1 MTKPR
6 KVKNAAAALSRTLVP
21 LGKDG
26 PAVEYLTPTERL
38 DRLAGRAK
46 GIDGLVNVIAGL
58 GTRRDKRTR
67 SHYCR
72 THFNRFDWDETYSAS
87 GLAGRIVDLPVG
99 DMLRTGWS
107 RTWDGVDKDQNSV
120 KAVETAEKNFALR
133 DALTEAMTW
142 GRLYGGAA
150 IVMILKG
157 ENLLTP
163 LNLATIRKGALQN
176 LQVLDRWRIDPSG
189 KIDKTFGS
197 PNFGKP
203 LTYRVAESA
212 VEVHWSRVVVFG
224 GRLTPY
230 FVKQQGFNNGW
241 DDSILQRVIDTVK
254 GFDAAEAAAATMV
267 YEATVD
273 VHYMDRLREEL
284 AKPNG
289 EELIQRRLLVAQES
303 KGVWKTL
310 VLDGGVDGVGGDK
323 WERREM
329 TFTGVEKV
337 MDRLALTV
345 AVAAGMPITTLF
357 GESPGGLHSTGEHSQ
372 QNWDDAVDAMRDT
385 YLAPR
390 LDRIDEVLI
399 RSVLGKM
406 PTNYVRTFNPL
417 RQMDPLQ
424 ASEIAKNW
432 ADVDKVYFDMGAIT
446 AVGVAR
452 ENKARGTYKTQ
463 EDADLKLIEEMEKEL
478 RENPPP
484 LPGTPASGKAK
495 PGNQDPPETDA

>member
-1 MTKPR
+1 MKKPR
-6 KVKNAAAALSRTLVP
+6 KVKGVAEALSRTLVP
-21 LGKDG
+21 LGDAG
-26 PAVEYLTPTERL
+26 PAPREMSPVERL
-38 DRLAGRAK
+38 DRLAGRAQ
-46 GIDGLVNVIAGL
+46 GVDGLINVIAGL
-58 GTRRDKRTR
+58 GTRRDKRTG

-72 THFNRFDWDETYSAS
+72 QHFNRFDWDETYSAS

-99 DMLRTGWS
+99 DMMRTGWA

-120 KAVETAEKNFALR
+120 KAVETAEKNFGLQA
-133 DALTEAMTW
+133 ALTEAMTW
-142 GRLYGGAA
+142 GRLYGGSVILMVIKGQTSPAA
-150 IVMILKG
+150 
-157 ENLLTP
+157 LLTP
-163 LNLATIRKGALQN
+163 LDLNTIRKNSLLN

-189 KIDKTFGS
+189 KIDKDLSS

-203 LTYRVAESA
+203 LTYRIAESS

-230 FVKQQGFNNGW
+230 FVKNQGMNMGW
-241 DDSILQRVIDTVK
+241 DDSILQRVIETVK

-289 EELIQRRLLVAQES
+289 EALIEKRLMVAQQS

-310 VLDGGVDGVGGDK
+310 VLDGGKDGTGGDK

-357 GESPGGLHSTGEHSQ
+357 GESPGGLHSTGDHSQ

-417 RQMDPLQ
+417 RQADPEGAATVANL
-424 ASEIAKNW
+424 W
-432 ADVDKVYFDMGAIT
+432 AQTDKLYYDMGAIT
-446 AVGVAR
+446 AAGIAR

-463 EDADLKLIEEMEKEL
+463 EDADIKLIESMEKEL

-484 LPGTPASGKAK
+484 APPK
-495 PGNQDPPETDA
+495 PGSPVNQEPPAPAA

>member
-1 MTKPR
+1 VKKPKPR
-6 KVKNAAAALSRTLVP
+6 NVKNAAAALSRTLVP
-21 LGKDG
+21 LADAR
-26 PAVEYLTPTERL
+26 PAAELLTPAERL
-38 DRLAGRAK
+38 DRLTGRAR
-46 GIDGLVNVIAGL
+46 GIDGLINVIAGL
-58 GTRRDKRTR
+58 GTRRDKRTASYYSR
-67 SHYCR
+67 STLHR
-72 THFNRFDWDETYSAS
+72 FNLDETYTAS
-87 GLAGRIVDLPVG
+87 GLAGRIIDLPVG
-99 DMLRTGWS
+99 DMMRTGWE

-120 KAVETAEKNFALR
+120 KAVETAEKNFGIKEKV
-133 DALTEAMTW
+133 TEAATW
-142 GRLYGGAA
+142 GRLYGGAG
-150 IVMILKG
+150 IVMIIRG
-157 ENLLTP
+157 EKLDTP
-163 LNLATIRKGALQN
+163 LNLNTVRKGSLQN
-176 LQVLDRWRIDPSG
+176 LQVMDRYRIFPTG
-189 KIDKTFGS
+189 KIDSDLNS

-203 LTYRVAESA
+203 LTYRIAESS
-212 VEVHWSRVVVFG
+212 VDVHWSRVVIFG

-230 FVKQQGFNNGW
+230 FVKNLGFNQGW
-241 DDSILQRVIDTVK
+241 DDSILQRVIETVK
-254 GFDAAEAAAATMV
+254 GFDGAEAAAATMV

-289 EELIQRRLLVAQES
+289 EALIEKRLMIAQES

-310 VLDGGVDGVGGDK
+310 VLDGGKDGTGGDK

-406 PTNYVRTFNPL
+406 PANYVRKFCPL
-417 RQMDPLQ
+417 RQMDPEQQ
-424 ASEIAKNW
+424 ATIANLW
-432 ADVDKVYFDMGAIT
+432 AQTDQIYYNMGAIT
-446 AVGVAR
+446 AAGVAR

-463 EDADLKLIEEMEKEL
+463 EDADVKLIAEMEKEL
-478 RENPPP
+478 RDNPLPA
-484 LPGTPASGKAK
+484 PGTPTKGT
-495 PGNQDPPETDA
+495 PGNQEPAQTDA

>member
-1 MTKPR
+1 MKKPR

-21 LGKDG
+21 LGDAG
-26 PAVEYLTPTERL
+26 PAVEVLSPLERL
-38 DRLAGRAK
+38 DRLAGRAR
-46 GIDGLVNVIAGL
+46 GVDGLINVIAGL
-58 GTRRDKRTR
+58 GTRRDKRTG
-67 SHYCR
+67 SHYYR
-72 THFNRFDWDETYSAS
+72 TQMNRFDWDETYSAS

-99 DMLRTGWS
+99 DMMRTGWT
-107 RTWDGVDKDQNSV
+107 RTWDGVDKDQSSV
-120 KAVETAEKNFALR
+120 KAVETAEKNLGVQEKI
-133 DALTEAMTW
+133 TEASTW

-150 IVMILKG
+150 IVMVIKG
-157 ENLLTP
+157 QTSPQAMLQP
-163 LNLATIRKGALQN
+163 LDLNTVRKGSLQN
-176 LQVLDRWRIDPSG
+176 LTVLDRWRIDPSG
-189 KIDKTFGS
+189 KIDKEIGS

-203 LTYRVAESA
+203 LTYRIAESA

-230 FVKQQGFNNGW
+230 FVKNHSMNNGW

-289 EELIQRRLLVAQES
+289 EQLIEKRLLVAQQS

-310 VLDGGVDGVGGDK
+310 VLDGGKDGVGGDK

-417 RQMDPLQ
+417 RQMTDEQ
-424 ASEIAKNW
+424 KATIAETW
-432 ADVDKVYFDMGAIT
+432 AKVDQIYYDIGAIT
-446 AVGVAR
+446 AAGIAR
-452 ENKARGTYKTQ
+452 ENKVRGTYKTQ
-463 EDADLKLIEEMEKEL
+463 EDADIKLVEEMEKEL

-484 LPGTPASGKAK
+484 APGAK
-495 PGNQDPPETDA
+495 PGNQNPAPPAA

>member
-1 MTKPR
+1 MKKPR
-6 KVKNAAAALSRTLVP
+6 HVKSAAAALSRTLVP
-21 LGKDG
+21 LGDAG
-26 PAVEYLTPTERL
+26 PAAEYMTPVERL
-38 DRLAGRAK
+38 DRLAGRAQ
-46 GIDGLVNVIAGL
+46 GMDGLINVIAGL
-58 GTRRDKRTR
+58 GTKRDKRTG
-67 SHYCR
+67 SYYCR
-72 THFNRFDWDETYSAS
+72 THMNRFDWDETYSAS

-99 DMLRTGWS
+99 DMMRTGWT

-120 KAVETAEKNFALR
+120 KAVETAEKNLGLR
-133 DALTEAMTW
+133 SALTEAMTW
-142 GRLYGGAA
+142 GRLYGGCA
-150 IVMILKG
+150 ILMIIKG
-157 ENLLTP
+157 QSSPQALLTP
-163 LNLATIRKGALQN
+163 LDLNTIRKGSLQN

-189 KIDKTFGS
+189 KIDKDLSS

-203 LTYRVAESA
+203 LTYRIAESS

-230 FVKQQGFNNGW
+230 FVKNHSMNNGW

-289 EELIQRRLLVAQES
+289 EALIEKRLLVAQQS

-310 VLDGGVDGVGGDK
+310 VLDGGVDGAGGDK

-357 GESPGGLHSTGEHSQ
+357 GESPGGLQSTGEHSQ
-372 QNWDDAVDAMRDT
+372 DNWDDAVDAMRDT

-390 LDRIDEVLI
+390 LDRLDEVLI

-406 PTNYVRTFNPL
+406 PTNYVRSFCPL
-417 RQMDPLQ
+417 RQMDPGEQ
-424 ASEIAKNW
+424 ATIAKTW
-432 ADVDKVYFDMGAIT
+432 AETDQIYYTMGAIT
-446 AVGVAR
+446 AAGVAR

-463 EDADLKLIEEMEKEL
+463 EDADLKLIEEMEEEL
-478 RENPPP
+478 RENPPAP
-484 LPGTPASGKAK
+484 PGAK
-495 PGNQDPPETDA
+495 KTPGNQDPPPPEA

>member
-1 MTKPR
+1 MKKPR
-6 KVKNAAAALSRTLVP
+6 KVKSPAAALSRTLVP
-21 LGKDG
+21 LGDAG
-26 PAVEYLTPTERL
+26 PAVEVLSPVERL

-46 GIDGLVNVIAGL
+46 GVDGLINVIAGL
-58 GTRRDKRTR
+58 GTRRDKRTG

-99 DMLRTGWS
+99 DMMRTGWT
-107 RTWDGVDKDQNSV
+107 RTWDGIDKDQNSV
-120 KAVETAEKNFALR
+120 KAVETAEKNFGVKEKV
-133 DALTEAMTW
+133 TEAATW

-150 IVMILKG
+150 VVMILRG

-189 KIDKTFGS
+189 KIDKDLNS

-203 LTYRVAESA
+203 LTYRIAESS
-212 VEVHWSRVVVFG
+212 VEVHWSRVVIFG

-230 FVKQQGFNNGW
+230 FVKQHGMNNGW

-289 EELIQRRLLVAQES
+289 EALIEKRLLVAQQS

-310 VLDGGVDGVGGDK
+310 VLDGGKDGTGGDK

-372 QNWDDAVDAMRDT
+372 ENWDDAVDAMRDT

-399 RSVLGKM
+399 RSTLGKM

-417 RQMDPLQ
+417 RQMTDEQ
-424 ASEIAKNW
+424 RATIAKLW
-432 ADVDKVYFDMGAIT
+432 AETDQIYYNMGAIT
-446 AVGVAR
+446 AAGVAR

-463 EDADLKLIEEMEKEL
+463 EDGDLKLIEEMEKEL

-484 LPGTPASGKAK
+484 A
-495 PGNQDPPETDA
+495 PGNQDPPNPAA

>member
-1 MTKPR
+1 VKKPR
-6 KVKNAAAALSRTLVP
+6 NAKTAAEALSRTLVP
-21 LGKDG
+21 LGAAGSAADT
-26 PAVEYLTPTERL
+26 LTPVERL
-38 DRLAGRAK
+38 DRLAGRAQ
-46 GIDGLVNVIAGL
+46 GMDGLINVIAGL
-58 GTRRDKRTR
+58 GTRRDKRTG

-72 THFNRFDWDETYSAS
+72 THYTRFDWDETYSAS

-99 DMLRTGWS
+99 DMMRTGWS
-107 RTWDGVDKDQNSV
+107 RTWDGIDDDQNSV
-120 KAVETAEKNFALR
+120 KAVETAEKNFGVKEKV
-133 DALTEAMTW
+133 TEAATW

-150 IVMILKG
+150 LVMILRG
-157 ENLLTP
+157 EKLDTP
-163 LNLATIRKGALQN
+163 LNVNTIRKGALQN
-176 LQVLDRWRIDPSG
+176 LQVLDRWRITPSG
-189 KIDKTFGS
+189 TIDKDLNS
-197 PNFGKP
+197 PNFGNP
-203 LTYRVAESA
+203 LTYRIAESS
-212 VEVHWSRVVVFG
+212 VDVHWSRVVIFG

-230 FVKQQGFNNGW
+230 FVKNMGFNQGW

-254 GFDAAEAAAATMV
+254 GFDAAEAAAASMV

-289 EELIQRRLLVAQES
+289 EELIQRRLLVAQQS

-310 VLDGGVDGVGGDK
+310 VLDGGKDGVGGDK

-345 AVAAGMPITTLF
+345 AVSAGMPITTLF

-385 YLAPR
+385 YLAPK
-390 LDRIDEVLI
+390 LDRLDEVLI

-406 PTNYVRTFNPL
+406 PENYCREFNPL
-417 RQMDPLQ
+417 RQVEPGQ
-424 ASEIAKNW
+424 ASEIALNW
-432 ADVDKVYFDMGAIT
+432 AQVDKIYFDMGAVT

-463 EDADLKLIEEMEKEL
+463 EDSDIKLIESMEKEL
-478 RENPPP
+478 RANPPP
-484 LPGTPASGKAK
+484 APPKPGSNGA
-495 PGNQDPPETDA
+495 PGNQEPPAPEA